1 MVQCVSRTADIYRFT
16 RKPKEREKTTM
27 RKLWIIGLIGVALTV
42 SGANCLGPWTPE
54 KARIAALR
62 TFNSSE
68 ELRQFLVE
76 QANNRL
82 NAQRG
87 GGGDWFGFFDLGL
100 APAPSFDGM
109 ADGADQGAE
118 ADSAA
123 GGGEPFSTTNIQEA
137 GVDESD
143 LVKNDGQNIYWLD
156 GSTIHVAQAT
166 PAENVAEVA
175 IIDIESNGD
184 SLYLRGSTLIALS
197 SRYIYYSEILS
208 SPSGTGTSGAGDAT
222 GQATAIV
229 GGPWNDGQQVAV
241 TVIDVSVPSS
251 PTIEATVNFEGRLA
265 SSRLI
270 DNQLY
275 LVLTTQPR
283 LPADTSPAALEAMS
297 LDDWL
302 PDYSLIGGD
311 GQSRSGDITS
321 WQGFFAPV
329 IGDGYSITTVV
340 TLDVDNPTGE
350 TQSTAITADTSIIY
364 ASTQAL
370 YITDIDYDWDLLSS
384 RTDTM
389 VHKLAFGE
397 NGTEYVASGL
407 VPGRPINQYSLGEY
421 EDYLRIAT
429 TDSSWSIDDGPL
441 TSNAVYVL
449 GKSGGDLSIVGQVE
463 GLGEPGEEIY
473 AARFIGPRGFVV
485 TFQRTDPLY
494 TLDLSDPT
502 NPQVAGGLKIP
513 GYSDHIQLLD
523 ENHLLTIGKD
533 AEPAGDWGA
542 WVQGVQ
548 LAIFDVSDMANPQL
562 KYKEVIGGRGT
573 NSEANYNPKAFNY
586 FAAKGV
592 LAFPI
597 DLYSGDTTGPV
608 YGDHTFTGLLVYG
621 VSADTG
627 FAALGRIS
635 TVDEG
640 QTSSGCWWNYYGS
653 TRGVFIGDYVYA
665 VSDLG
670 VKATSLDDVSTIVG
684 EAPFTGA
691 SADEDCF
698 YDDPWILPLVAEGLR

>member
-1 MVQCVSRTADIYRFT
+1 
-16 RKPKEREKTTM
+16 M
-27 RKLWIIGLIGVALTV
+27 RKLWIIGLTGVALAV
-42 SGANCLGPWTPE
+42 SGANCLGPWETGKP
-54 KARIAALR
+54 RIAALR
-62 TFNSSE
+62 GFDSPE
-68 ELRQFLVE
+68 ELRQFLVA
-76 QANNRL
+76 QANGRL

-87 GGGDWFGFFDLGL
+87 GGDGFFGFFGFGL
-100 APAPSFDGM
+100 APAPSLNGM
-109 ADGADQGAE
+109 AESGDLGAE
-118 ADSAA
+118 ADGAA
-123 GGGEPFSTTNIQEA
+123 GGDEPFSTTNIQEV

-143 LVKNDGQNIYWLD
+143 LVKNDGQNIYWLE
-156 GSTIHVAQAT
+156 GSTIHVVQAA
-166 PAENVAEVA
+166 PAESVAEVA
-175 IIDIESNGD
+175 TIEIESYGD

-197 SRYIYYSEILS
+197 SRYVYYSEIFTS
-208 SPSGTGTSGAGDAT
+208 SPGTGIREAEDADGAS
-222 GQATAIV
+222 TAVV
-229 GGPWNDGQQVAV
+229 GGPWNDGRQVTV
-241 TVIDVSVPSS
+241 TVIDVSDPANPV
-251 PTIEATVNFEGRLA
+251 IEATVQFEGRLA

-275 LVLTTQPR
+275 LVMTTQPR
-283 LPADTSPAALEAMS
+283 LPTDTSLANLEAMS
-297 LDDWL
+297 LDEWL
-302 PDYSLIGGD
+302 PDYSLVGRG
-311 GQSRSGDITS
+311 GQSRSGDITG

-329 IGDGYSITTVV
+329 VGDGYSITTVV

-350 TQSTAITADTSIIY
+350 TQSTAITADTSILY

-370 YITDIDYDWDLLSS
+370 YVTDIEYDWDVFSS

-407 VPGRPINQYSLGEY
+407 VPGRPLNQYSLGEY

-429 TDSSWSIDDGPL
+429 TDSSWSASDGRR

-449 GKSGGDLSIVGQVE
+449 GESGSDLDIVGQVE
-463 GLGEPGEEIY
+463 GLGEPGEVIY
-473 AARFIGPRGFVV
+473 AARFIGTRGFLV

-494 TLDLSDPT
+494 TLNLSDPT
-502 NPQVAGGLKIP
+502 NPQVAGELKIP

-523 ENHLLTIGKD
+523 ANHLLTIGKD

-548 LAIFDVSDMANPQL
+548 LSIFDVSDMTNPQL
-562 KYKEVIGGRGT
+562 KYKEIIGGRGT

-586 FAAKGV
+586 FAAKGA

-597 DLYSGDTTGPV
+597 ELYSGDTTGPV
-608 YGDHTFTGLLVYG
+608 YGNYTFTGLLVYG

-627 FAALGRIS
+627 FAELGRIS

-653 TRGVFIGDYVYA
+653 ARGVFIGNYVYA

-670 VKATSLDDVSTIVG
+670 VKAASLDDVSTIMSD
-684 EAPFTGA
+684 APFAGT

-698 YDDPWILPLVAEGLR
+698 YDDPWILPLAAEGLR